1 MAPSSPEKREQIRRA
16 RVLASDPHFYAAQQ
30 YHHRSVARECGI
42 DPVTKRGFDFS
53 NLQLGPVITKILNG
67 LKRTDNRN
75 DKLWAVL
82 PEFLGKHTRV
92 DGVKNGTLY
101 LRAAHPTVA
110 LELRGYL
117 PAIKAAFKVAK
128 VRLR

>member
-1 MAPSSPEKREQIRRA
+1 MTTDSEREAVRRA
-16 RVLASDPHFYAAQQ
+16 RILASDPQFYAAQQ
-30 YHHRSVARECGI
+30 YHNRSTARECGI
-42 DPVTKRGFDFS
+42 DSATGRGFDFAH
-53 NLQLGPVITKILNG
+53 LQLGPVITKILNG

-92 DGVKNGTLY
+92 DGLKNGTLY

-110 LELRGYL
+110 LELRGHL
-117 PAIKAAFKVAK
+117 SAIKAAFKVTN
-128 VRLR
+128 VRVR